1 MNKTRKKV
9 IILGS
14 TGSIG
19 SSTLDV
25 IRHYPGK
32 FEVAGLAGGQ
42 NIKLLSEQI
51 EEFRPKAAVVKRPAD
66 SLRLQKKFHRTG
78 TKILAGETG
87 LIDLV
92 TNLQADLVVSA
103 ITGIAGLKPTLA
115 ALEAGKD
122 IALANKESMVV
133 AGPFLKKIA
142 SRTGARIIP
151 VDSEHS
157 AIFQCLQGQRKKY
170 LKRVYLTASGGPF
183 FRLPLSD
190 LADRQV
196 EEALKH
202 PRWSMGKKVTIDSAT
217 LMNKG
222 LELIEAKWL
231 FNLQPDQLQVLI
243 HPQSL
248 VHALVEFQ
256 DGSILAQLSQT
267 DMRIPIQYALSYPE
281 RLESCLPPLDLVS
294 LTGLEFY
301 PVEEEERYP
310 LFFLARKALLADLSY
325 PVRLNAANEVAVTAF
340 LNGKIKFGQIN
351 LIVEHCYRQP
361 QPGGIGSI
369 EDIFEIDRKT
379 RIMANQYL
387 NQLVNMKGK

>member
-1 MNKTRKKV
+1 
-9 IILGS
+9 
-14 TGSIG
+14 
-19 SSTLDV
+19 
-25 IRHYPGK
+25 
-32 FEVAGLAGGQ
+32 
-42 NIKLLSEQI
+42 
-51 EEFRPKAAVVKRPAD
+51 
-66 SLRLQKKFHRTG
+66 
-78 TKILAGETG
+78 
-87 LIDLV
+87 
-92 TNLQADLVVSA
+92 
-103 ITGIAGLKPTLA
+103 
-115 ALEAGKD
+115 
-122 IALANKESMVV
+122 
-133 AGPFLKKIA
+133 
-142 SRTGARIIP
+142 
-151 VDSEHS
+151 
-157 AIFQCLQGQRKKY
+157 
-170 LKRVYLTASGGPF
+170 
-183 FRLPLSD
+183 
-190 LADRQV
+190 
-196 EEALKH
+196 
-202 PRWSMGKKVTIDSAT
+202 
-217 LMNKG
+217 MNKG

-369 EDIFEIDRKT
+369 EDILK
-379 RIMANQYL
+379 
-387 NQLVNMKGK
+387 